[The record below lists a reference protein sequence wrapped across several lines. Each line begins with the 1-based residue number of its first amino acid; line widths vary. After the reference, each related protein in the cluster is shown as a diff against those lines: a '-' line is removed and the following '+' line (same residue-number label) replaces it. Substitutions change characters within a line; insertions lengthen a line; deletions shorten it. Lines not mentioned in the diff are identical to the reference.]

1 MAAVGRRV
9 VGKPVDYVQNGKEVV
24 LSPQLPGE
32 SPPAQRP
39 SHGCERPSRPAQLSD
54 SSERS
59 RHKPAETSPR
69 PEPEESPYVR
79 CSATTRAGK
88 RCRGWAVGGTDPP
101 RCGAHGGG
109 KRPVGVHKGPRPS
122 PKHGFYSAPL
132 GELSSLDD
140 LIQDLA
146 IRQARLSAYI
156 DSLGDDISID
166 EVVRLLRLHG
176 RNASRLGRLLRQ
188 KRATSGEA
196 ADGLSDA
203 IAQTLDELSAELGA
217 EL

>member
-1 MAAVGRRV
+1 
-9 VGKPVDYVQNGKEVV
+9 
-24 LSPQLPGE
+24 
-32 SPPAQRP
+32 
-39 SHGCERPSRPAQLSD
+39 
-54 SSERS
+54 
-59 RHKPAETSPR
+59 
-69 PEPEESPYVR
+69 
-79 CSATTRAGK
+79 
-88 RCRGWAVGGTDPP
+88 
-101 RCGAHGGG
+101 
-109 KRPVGVHKGPRPS
+109 VHKGPRTS